1 MKSEE
6 VVHSHFVA
14 MCKLMNKY
22 KHLTEKE
29 EKKLIFLSK
38 LKIITKKYCKRSG
51 MCLAIASMFAVGAVS
66 FYRVLGDKDCEQH
79 DKICDASSGMSK
91 GANNTEKRENTG
103 ELTQLGEKE
112 FERESKKLESITA
125 DADDLI
131 KEEAENQKSVGFDGD
146 FGDWNKTCPAEMIVV
161 NKNNFLNEDYVPE
174 IKICRGKEVAAVACE
189 DLEKMISDAKQEGIK
204 LWISSGY
211 RSIDL
216 QAKLFN
222 RQIDREKSKA
232 VISQEDAEKHAAMVV
247 ARPGTSE
254 HNTGLAVDFNGV
266 EDNFYTTCE
275 YKWLTDNAHTY
286 GFIERYQEKWKDITG
301 VIYEPW
307 HFRYVGKETAK
318 KIKESGLCLEEY
330 IKQIHENN
338 HEYVHQNENQLNNNE
353 ADNETIGERKPAQT
367 DDDQ

>member
-1 MKSEE
+1 MRR
-6 VVHSHFVA
+6 F
-14 MCKLMNKY
+14 MNKY

-29 EKKLIFLSK
+29 EKKLIFLGK
-38 LKIITKKYCKRSG
+38 LKIATRKYCKRSV
-51 MCLAIASMFAVGAVS
+51 MCLAIASMFAIGVVS
-66 FYRVLGDKDCEQH
+66 FYCVLGDKYCEQY
-79 DKICDASSGMSK
+79 DKICEASSGMSE
-91 GANNTEKRENTG
+91 GANNIEKRENA
-103 ELTQLGEKE
+103 EKLTQLGEKE
-112 FERESKKLESITA
+112 FERESKKLENITA

-131 KEEAENQKSVGFDGD
+131 KEEAEKQKFGGFDGD
-146 FGDWNKTCPAEMIVV
+146 FGDWNKECAAELILV
-161 NKNNFLNEDYVPE
+161 NKNNFLSENYVPE
-174 IKICRGKEVAAVACE
+174 IKICRGKEVATVACE

-211 RSIDL
+211 RSMDL

-222 RQIDREKSKA
+222 RQIDCEKSKA
-232 VISQEDAEKHAAMVV
+232 VISQEEAEKRAATVV

-266 EDNFYTTCE
+266 EDDFYTTCE
-275 YKWLTDNAHTY
+275 YKWLTENAYKY

-307 HFRYVGKETAK
+307 HFRYVGKENAE

-330 IKQIHENN
+330 IKQILEDN
-338 HEYVHQNENQLNNNE
+338 HEHIRQNENEIDNNE
-353 ADNETIGERKPAQT
+353 AGNISDCKSEQT